1 MNIEHIALNVN
12 DPIRHADWYV
22 THLGMRVLR
31 CVGEPPY
38 TRFLADES
46 GRVVLELYGY
56 RRAPVPDYGAF
67 DPLVLHIAFSTTDVA
82 GARDRLLAARA
93 TPAGDI
99 NRTPAGD
106 EMVFVRDPWGVAV
119 QLVKRA
125 RPLIGEAGS

>member
-1 MNIEHIALNVN
+1 MNIEHVAFNVA

-38 TRFLADES
+38 TRFIADES
-46 GRVVLELYGY
+46 GRAVVEFYGH

-67 DPLVLHIAFSTTDVA
+67 DPLVLHIAFSTSDVA
-82 GARDRLLAARA
+82 GERERLLAAGA
-93 TPAGDI
+93 TNAGDI
-99 NRTPAGD
+99 ARTPAGD
-106 EMVFVRDPWGVAV
+106 EMVFVRDPWGLAV

-125 RPLIGEAGS
+125 RPLLELERS